1 MLACEGVALRA
12 APFFH
17 YDALC
22 DDYDVSW
29 DAKPMKYLI
38 LSDMDDTFLTSNK
51 MPPADNIAAVDALK
65 RAGHLFAPCTGR
77 HLGGIP
83 AELRKAGRS
92 DYYVCD
98 SGASVYDAAGTL
110 IWSRPIDKQQALD
123 VFAVAKELGIEVD
136 LYADGS
142 VHTVADQMW
151 ITDNAELKPSVK
163 EYLSSIR
170 VPFDGTFEALV
181 DSLDVINRAS
191 LLALT
196 AEAMDK
202 IMPYLA
208 EMHEISAVRV
218 LPNAVEITAKGA
230 SKGSAAEA
238 IRERLGMET
247 SQVVAFGD
255 SANDIS
261 MFKVAGTSVAM
272 GNAVES
278 CKARATFVTAPCDEA
293 GVARGLETLGLI

>member
-1 MLACEGVALRA
+1 MSALFYANDAQASRYEI
-12 APFFH
+12 PF
-17 YDALC
+17 
-22 DDYDVSW
+22 
-29 DAKPMKYLI
+29 
-38 LSDMDDTFLTSNK
+38 
-51 MPPADNIAAVDALK
+51 
-65 RAGHLFAPCTGR
+65 
-77 HLGGIP
+77 
-83 AELRKAGRS
+83 
-92 DYYVCD
+92 
-98 SGASVYDAAGTL
+98 
-110 IWSRPIDKQQALD
+110 
-123 VFAVAKELGIEVD
+123 
-136 LYADGS
+136 
-142 VHTVADQMW
+142 
-151 ITDNAELKPSVK
+151 
-163 EYLSSIR
+163 LSSIR
-170 VPFDGTFEALV
+170 VPFDGAFEALA

-278 CKARATFVTAPCDEA
+278 CKARATFVTAPCVEA